1 LGRWP
6 DTKLNL
12 KNQEVNEF
20 LTVLKTLDITV
31 FSLMLLPMSRP
42 QGLPGIPS
50 ETTYVAACITTG
62 GVPKGPGS
70 REEPGGARRN
80 QERRGAT
87 RRSYLENWASHLLGT
102 PCWAT
107 CTTRV
112 SGKTSLNHFWWVHQN
127 KGLQNITALS
137 MCGSLSPSD
146 RT

>member
-1 LGRWP
+1 MGRWP

-70 REEPGGARRN
+70 REEPGGTRN
-80 QERRGAT
+80 DEEPRGGAIWKTGHPIFWGHLAGPRALLGSQER
-87 RRSYLENWASHLLGT
+87 H
-102 PCWAT
+102 
-107 CTTRV
+107 
-112 SGKTSLNHFWWVHQN
+112 H
-127 KGLQNITALS
+127 
-137 MCGSLSPSD
+137 
-146 RT
+146 